1 MIGEKWF
8 DFRHGPKAKQNGGSL
23 RLPVDVSAALIFMH
37 ELSRKIIGKGSHLE
51 RRATAAGVDCMQL
64 DPIKGIIGK
73 DRDDLA
79 RLELGSPEQR
89 AESAARQPTNWRS
102 RAFMSWSWAAIR
114 NAVKGRLPK
123 YG

>member
-1 MIGEKWF
+1 
-8 DFRHGPKAKQNGGSL
+8 
-23 RLPVDVSAALIFMH
+23 MH
-37 ELSRKIIGKGSHLE
+37 ELSRQIIGKGSHLE
-51 RRATAAGVDCMQL
+51 SRPAAAGVAGMQL
-64 DPIKGIIGK
+64 DPIRGITGK
-73 DRDDLA
+73 DRDAPA

-123 YG
+123 YGRRAGKPISSRPTFA